1 MISEFGTYF
10 DVTALRIL
18 KDFVLW
24 LRFSDGSERTINF
37 LPVLNGP
44 IFGPLTDPNLFRQVR
59 LNSDTGTIEWPN
71 GADFNPTI
79 LHDWP
84 DYEERLTRKAK
95 GHVLVN
101 A

>member
-1 MISEFGTYF
+1 MVSEFGTHF
-10 DVTALRIL
+10 DVTDIRIVA
-18 KDFVLW
+18 DFVLW
-24 LRFSDGSERTINF
+24 LRFDDDSERTINF

-44 IFGPLTDPNLFRQVR
+44 IFRPLIDPIMFRQVQ
-59 LNSDTGTIEWPN
+59 LNPDTGTIEWPN

-84 DYEERLTRKAK
+84 DYEKRMATKAR
-95 GHVLVN
+95 GRTLVN